1 MLYFFHSATIFKIL
15 TVCDNAFLT
24 LALHGQSEVVENASH
39 FSGDYAELLYTAHF
53 TMSCIHL
60 RIYTFLC
67 DKKSPI
73 VRSVLV
79 HFSTSS
85 PNFNYQF

>member
-39 FSGDYAELLYTAHF
+39 FPGDYAELLYTAHF
-53 TMSCIHL
+53 TMSYAFICAYIL
-60 RIYTFLC
+60 SYVIKNRL
-67 DKKSPI
+67 S
-73 VRSVLV
+73 
-79 HFSTSS
+79 
-85 PNFNYQF
+85 